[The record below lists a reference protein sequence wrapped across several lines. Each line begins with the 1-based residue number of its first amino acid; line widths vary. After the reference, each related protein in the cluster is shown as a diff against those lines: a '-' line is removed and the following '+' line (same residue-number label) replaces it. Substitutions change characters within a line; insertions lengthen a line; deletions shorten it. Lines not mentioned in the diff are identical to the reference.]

1 MNGVNETVPPKKRGR
16 PPQKKQTAAE
26 VSKTFDVDYSK
37 LWRSNFKALEK
48 LIWRDLNNNPKSQ
61 TFYKYTKQQIIDAL
75 KDPQKN
81 EKTLRNAVIY
91 MYGASPHFRRIVQYF
106 AGLSDLSYLVL
117 PYNIDVSSNK
127 GDLHKKFIKAAEYVN
142 KFDIKTQCRDIL
154 TVCFRED
161 TYYCTARESGDK
173 ITFQQLPSD
182 YCSISSLS
190 SNVFNVTFDFSYFD
204 SDETLLQY
212 YPTEFTT
219 KYNAYKKNR
228 NLKYQDLDPPFSFAI
243 KANKEIVNYSLPPFA
258 GILRNLYD
266 IADYEDLKLT
276 KTELENYALLVMKLS
291 VDSEGNWIMDYKKAV
306 EFWQNLDHVMPEEV
320 GSVLSPLPIEK
331 ISFDKSGGTSDSD
344 KISEA
349 ENHLWSAA
357 GVSSLLF
364 NNEKASSAALLLSIK
379 SDQSIT
385 YSIVQ
390 SIECA
395 LNRILQSQSLGKNF
409 RISILDISP
418 YNREEMTRQYLD
430 AARYGMP
437 TISMYCV
444 AIGLRPEEIESVNYF
459 ENDILGLPKKFTPLQ
474 SSNTLSSSSPGRPSN
489 SSQGIPLD
497 GSGEQTLDGDEN
509 ANR

>member
-1 MNGVNETVPPKKRGR
+1 
-16 PPQKKQTAAE
+16 
-26 VSKTFDVDYSK
+26 
-37 LWRSNFKALEK
+37 
-48 LIWRDLNNNPKSQ
+48 
-61 TFYKYTKQQIIDAL
+61 
-75 KDPQKN
+75 
-81 EKTLRNAVIY
+81 
-91 MYGASPHFRRIVQYF
+91 
-106 AGLSDLSYLVL
+106 
-117 PYNIDVSSNK
+117 
-127 GDLHKKFIKAAEYVN
+127 
-142 KFDIKTQCRDIL
+142 
-154 TVCFRED
+154 
-161 TYYCTARESGDK
+161 
-173 ITFQQLPSD
+173 
-182 YCSISSLS
+182 
-190 SNVFNVTFDFSYFD
+190 
-204 SDETLLQY
+204 
-212 YPTEFTT
+212 
-219 KYNAYKKNR
+219 
-228 NLKYQDLDPPFSFAI
+228 
-243 KANKEIVNYSLPPFA
+243 
-258 GILRNLYD
+258 
-266 IADYEDLKLT
+266 
-276 KTELENYALLVMKLS
+276 MKLS

-459 ENDILGLPKKFTPLQ
+459 ENDILGLPQKFTPLQ